1 MKTTLDL
8 DDQLL
13 TRAKTQAA
21 IERKSLTRLI
31 EEGLTLRLRPQ
42 AAPANAKVRKASFD
56 LPSFSGGPIRPGID
70 MRSNQSMLDACDELP
85 G

>member
-42 AAPANAKVRKASFD
+42 AVTANASKASFD
-56 LPSFSGGPIRPGID
+56 LPSFSGGPASTGID
-70 MRSNQSMLDACDELP
+70 LRSNQSMLDACDGLP